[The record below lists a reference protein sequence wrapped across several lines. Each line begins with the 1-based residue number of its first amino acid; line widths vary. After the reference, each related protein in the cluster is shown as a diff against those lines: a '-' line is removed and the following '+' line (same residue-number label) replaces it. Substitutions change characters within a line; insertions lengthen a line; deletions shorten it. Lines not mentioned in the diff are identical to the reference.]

1 MYINSNSIIDET
13 LSLLIA
19 NNFPPTP
26 LLNSCFLHLT
36 TILNN
41 LITYPN
47 EEKFRVIKKTNEKIA
62 KELLIF
68 PEAEQFLL
76 ILGFEEMNLEGNLCL
91 FYAYGNDEQDKL
103 ENALK
108 ILKNKHKNEV
118 ICYLNSDSQ
127 GGNPEVR
134 QEVNKRKKELEEM
147 KETKENLIKE
157 FEANKKYNIE
167 LKQKKA
173 ETNTNDDIKI
183 SNKIE
188 YKEIKPGVKCP
199 IVGSN
204 NNNNKFD
211 EEEKISR
218 TVSMGNKPGYKNYNK
233 NYPTNTAKKNSKK
246 PIANK
251 SSLNNQNSKTTKK
264 KNVVSLQDYGRTE

>member
-26 LLNSCFLHLT
+26 LLNSCFSHLT

-41 LITYPN
+41 LIAYPN
-47 EEKFRVIKKTNEKIA
+47 EEKYRVIKKTNERIA

-118 ICYLNSDSQ
+118 IFYLNSDSQ

-134 QEVNKRKKELEEM
+134 QEVNKRKKELEEI

-167 LKQKKA
+167 LKQKKND
-173 ETNTNDDIKI
+173 TNANDDIKI

-199 IVGSN
+199 IVDQIIIIIN
-204 NNNNKFD
+204 LM
-211 EEEKISR
+211 R
-218 TVSMGNKPGYKNYNK
+218 
-233 NYPTNTAKKNSKK
+233 
-246 PIANK
+246 
-251 SSLNNQNSKTTKK
+251 KK
-264 KNVVSLQDYGRTE
+264 KFQELFQWEINQDIKIIIKITPQIQQKKIIKSLMPIKTA